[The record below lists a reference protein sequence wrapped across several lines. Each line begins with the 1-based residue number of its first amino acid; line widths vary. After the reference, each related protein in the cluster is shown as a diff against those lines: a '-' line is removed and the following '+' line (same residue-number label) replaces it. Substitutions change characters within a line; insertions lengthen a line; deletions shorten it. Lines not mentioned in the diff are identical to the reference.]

1 MHTAKTYVMRS
12 QVALDFMVS
21 YGVALLIIGIA
32 LYVVIST
39 GVLNPHAA
47 PSSCTPTPGF
57 ICDSYA
63 INTSGVFIIQTS
75 QVTGATMD
83 ITGAAC
89 ASTVNSTNSNYPEY
103 GNIHVL
109 GYSSDQSA
117 YPSNAMANGIDMYS
131 DGVAIITVNCYSSY
145 GISKK
150 PLGDSF
156 VGYLWLN
163 YTTNMLPGKVTTQKV
178 ASFTVRYT

>member
-63 INTSGVFIIQTS
+63 INTSGVFIIKIS
-75 QVTGATMD
+75 Q
-83 ITGAAC
+83 
-89 ASTVNSTNSNYPEY
+89 E
-103 GNIHVL
+103 L
-109 GYSSDQSA
+109 
-117 YPSNAMANGIDMYS
+117 
-131 DGVAIITVNCYSSY
+131 
-145 GISKK
+145 
-150 PLGDSF
+150 
-156 VGYLWLN
+156 
-163 YTTNMLPGKVTTQKV
+163 
-178 ASFTVRYT
+178 RYQP

>member
-1 MHTAKTYVMRS
+1 MRS

-39 GVLNPHAA
+39 GILNPHAA
-47 PSSCTPTPGF
+47 PSSCTPAPGF

-63 INTSGVFIIQTS
+63 MNTSGAFIVKLS
-75 QVTGATMD
+75 QVTGATMK

-89 ASTVNSTNSNYPEY
+89 SSTVNSTNSNYPKY
-103 GNIHVL
+103 GNIHIL
-109 GYSSDQSA
+109 GYSSNPSA
-117 YPSNAMANGIDMYS
+117 YPSNAMANGISMYS
-131 DGVAIITVNCYSSY
+131 DGVSIIAVNCYSSY

-163 YTTNMLPGKVTTQKV
+163 YTVNMLPGKVTVQKV